1 MVATLQRLLQPPTTT
16 AAPTLRRLLG
26 QPERIF
32 SGGPISDIFDVLQA
46 GQFAAAGLA
55 TGKGIARGI
64 AERTSYGE
72 LLSPE
77 FRRTIPGRAVE
88 LGLNIFGD
96 PLTYVPVGGL
106 AVKGARLLPGGARA
120 LAAVRAPFSAAAV
133 RAGLAIPKTV
143 RAARAVE
150 GLAETSLEPLRGV
163 LRGVRSEAAIA
174 RIEAAKFSREFRR

>member
-72 LLSPE
+72 LLSPG

-106 AVKGARLLPGGARA
+106 AVKGARFLPGG
-120 LAAVRAPFSAAAV
+120 VRAIEAGKALFRSPAL
-133 RAGLAIPKTV
+133 RMGLALSK
-143 RAARAVE
+143 
-150 GLAETSLEPLRGV
+150 
-163 LRGVRSEAAIA
+163 
-174 RIEAAKFSREFRR
+174 